1 MKLNLKALSL
11 TCAIV
16 WGGLMLLM
24 GLANLIWPTYGKAFL
39 EVVASIYPG
48 YHAVPS
54 FGEVIVGTLYAVV
67 DGCIGGLVVGWLYN
81 LLAIRSSVGES

>member
-48 YHAVPS
+48 YQAVPS
-54 FGEVIVGTLYAVV
+54 FGEVIVGTVYAAV

-81 LLAIRSSVGES
+81 LLAARSSVEGG